1 MSKWDGQFQ
10 NLLIQRRRKKPE
22 SITFAHLIKKEKYE
36 MSHKNFRAIYTNRD
50 ENFYGEFHLTK
61 KQ

>member
-1 MSKWDGQFQ
+1 MKW
-10 NLLIQRRRKKPE
+10 
-22 SITFAHLIKKEKYE
+22 AIKIFEQI
-36 MSHKNFRAIYTNRD
+36 HANRD